1 MSAEHFWP
9 QLVIQDLVTS
19 PLRNR
24 TYFLSPSDGFEVENA
39 QMLLYISLC
48 VCVCVCVCL
57 YPSIYPS
64 TLTYLSYLP
73 IVCLICLFIQP
84 SHLSIYLTSICL
96 STTSIYLSSR
106 RRRGQQ
112 RMRWLNGI
120 TNSMNISLSKLR
132 ELVMEREAWHAAV
145 HWVAKSQTR
154 LSDWTELNRY
164 VFMWW
169 FFAFVQCNSKTF
181 LRVGIWFSLILH
193 WQDIF

>member
-19 PLRNR
+19 PLRNK

-48 VCVCVCVCL
+48 VCVCVCVCVSL
-57 YPSIYPS
+57 SIYLSIYPHISILS
-64 TLTYLSYLP
+64 TYCLSN
-73 IVCLICLFIQP
+73 IFIQP

-120 TNSMNISLSKLR
+120 TNSMDMSLSKLW
-132 ELVMEREAWHAAV
+132 ELVMDREAWCAAIYR
-145 HWVAKSQTR
+145 VAKSRTR
-154 LSDWTELNRY
+154 LSDWTELIY
-164 VFMWW
+164 
-169 FFAFVQCNSKTF
+169 
-181 LRVGIWFSLILH
+181 LSLSPSLQTPLEA
-193 WQDIF
+193 WTTT